1 MSKLQENLIHGPLGK
16 HSVHLCV
23 DMQRM
28 FSEQTEWKMPWFD
41 KVLPQ
46 VTALVEFQPERTIFT
61 RFVPAQKAGQG
72 HGMWRKYYERWA
84 SMTIEELGED
94 MLKLVPPLARFVPPA
109 SVIDKHI
116 YSPWLETDLH
126 NRLQMQG
133 INTLIISGGETDVC
147 VLATVLGAIDLG
159 YRVILAKDA
168 LCSSS
173 DESHDAAIDL
183 YHQRYGVQ
191 VEPVD
196 THSILRNW
204 SR

>member
-1 MSKLQENLIHGPLGK
+1 M
-16 HSVHLCV
+16 HLCV

-126 NRLQMQG
+126 KRLQMQG

>member
-1 MSKLQENLIHGPLGK
+1 
-16 HSVHLCV
+16 
-23 DMQRM
+23 
-28 FSEQTEWKMPWFD
+28 
-41 KVLPQ
+41 
-46 VTALVEFQPERTIFT
+46 
-61 RFVPAQKAGQG
+61 
-72 HGMWRKYYERWA
+72 
-84 SMTIEELGED
+84 MTIEELGED

-126 NRLQMQG
+126 KRLQMQG